1 MPIIYMVL
9 YCIMLLFGTMHYLAL
24 WISKIFLEGKQGYL
38 YGYGH
43 KGENMNIYMVINING

>member
-1 MPIIYMVL
+1 MVL